1 MNKGAFFT
9 LLCCFPL
16 SGAFPQIK
24 QEFPHADAIAK
35 SAPDSVETSIKTLS
49 EYFQANLTSEK
60 ELIRAFYYWTA
71 NEIAYD
77 VENMFSYRSAD
88 NPDVITAETLR
99 DRKAVC
105 LGYAEVFHALC
116 TTAGIDSYVV
126 RGYTR
131 QNGQVVSIPHAWVAA
146 RTDTT
151 WYFFDPTWASGF
163 IMNGKFTRKFSNEYF
178 MIRPSVFI
186 KTHMPFDPLWQ
197 CLYHPLSVENFYQG
211 VIPENNTAGSFSFPD
226 SIIRFKQLSAIDQ
239 YAAAMRRLEKS
250 GIGNSA
256 ILEYQRFL
264 RQNLEIDRTNRQNE
278 LQNQKVNRFNE
289 AVKHYNSAAFMFN
302 DYVSYWNRQFKPARP
317 DARIREMLDSC
328 DYHLAQSRKI
338 LAAIDSRDET
348 LSQNMEMLYVPVQ
361 EIQKH
366 VDEQKEF
373 LRDYFGTPKALRPA
387 LFRKYTLLGLPVK

>member
-9 LLCCFPL
+9 LLCWLLL
-16 SGAFPQIK
+16 SGAFPQSK

-35 SAPDSVETSIKTLS
+35 SAPDSVETSIKALS
-49 EYFQANLTSEK
+49 EYFQANLSSGK
-60 ELIRAFYYWTA
+60 DLARAFYYWTA
-71 NEIAYD
+71 NEIMYD
-77 VENMFSYRSAD
+77 VDNMFSYRPAD
-88 NPDVITAETLR
+88 NPGFIIVETLR
-99 DRKAVC
+99 DKKAVC
-105 LGYAEVFHALC
+105 LGYAEVFHELC
-116 TTAGIDSYVV
+116 ANAGIDSYVV

-146 RTDTT
+146 RIDTN
-151 WYFFDPTWASGF
+151 WYFFDPTWASGY
-163 IMNGKFTRKFSNEYF
+163 IMNGKFNRKFSNEYF
-178 MIRPSVFI
+178 MVRPSVFI
-186 KTHMPFDPLWQ
+186 RTHMPFDPLWQ

-211 VIPENNTAGSFSFPD
+211 VIPKNNTAGSFSFPD
-226 SIIRFKQLSAIDQ
+226 SIARFKQLPAIDQ
-239 YAAAMRRLEKS
+239 YAAALRRLENGGVS
-250 GIGNSA
+250 NNA

-328 DYHLAQSRKI
+328 DYHLAQSRQI
-338 LAAIDSRDET
+338 LAAIDPGEDILRK
-348 LSQNMEMLYVPVQ
+348 NMEMLDAPIQ

-373 LRDYFGTPKALRPA
+373 LREYFGTPKALRPA
-387 LFRKYTLLGLPVK
+387 LFRKYTWLGLPVK